1 MKTMLVTG
9 AGAGIGA
16 AIAAAAAGADY
27 RVVVCDIDGDR
38 AKSVAAGLPA
48 ASGFQLDVSR
58 EADVERVLDALDVV
72 PDALVNNAGIVR
84 FGPLMDLS
92 VEHFRAVVEVNLLG
106 VFICSRAVARRM
118 APRRSGAIVSMSSI
132 NATHPGPGAGAYPA
146 TKAAVVSLTQQMSL
160 EWAGSGLR
168 VNAVAPGFIDAGM
181 SAPIYA
187 NPRVRELR
195 GSAVPQQRLGT
206 AEEVAAA
213 VLFLCS
219 EQASYINGHE
229 LVVDG
234 GVVNSVLSRLPR
246 D

>member
-16 AIAAAAAGADY
+16 VIAGAAAAAGY
-27 RVVVCDIDGDR
+27 RVAGCDIDGER
-38 AKSVAAGLPA
+38 AKAVAAGLPGA
-48 ASGFQLDVSR
+48 AGFQVDVSR
-58 EADVERVLDALDVV
+58 EADVERVLDALGVV

-84 FGPLMDLS
+84 FGTLLDLS
-92 VEHFRAVVEVNLLG
+92 IEHFRAVVEVNLMG
-106 VFICSRAVARRM
+106 IFICSRAVARRM
-118 APRRSGAIVSMSSI
+118 LPRRSGVIVSMSSI

-219 EQASYINGHE
+219 EQSSYINGHE

>member
-1 MKTMLVTG
+1 MKTMMVTG

-16 AIAAAAAGADY
+16 AIAAAAAANGY
-27 RVVVCDIDGDR
+27 RVAVCDIDGER
-38 AKSVAAGLPA
+38 AKSVAAGLSGA
-48 ASGFQLDVSR
+48 LGFQLDVSR
-58 EADVERVLDALDVV
+58 EADVERVLDALEAV

-84 FGPLMDLS
+84 FGPLLELS
-92 VEHFRAVVEVNLLG
+92 VENFRAVLDVNLLG
-106 VFICSRAVARRM
+106 VFVCSRAVARRM
-118 APRRSGAIVSMSSI
+118 APRRSGVIVSMSSI

-229 LVVDG
+229 LIVDG

-246 D
+246 E

>member
-1 MKTMLVTG
+1 VKTLLVTG

-16 AIAAAAAGADY
+16 AIAAAAAGVGY
-27 RVVVCDIDGDR
+27 RVVVCDIDGER
-38 AKSVAAGLPA
+38 AKSVAAGLPG
-48 ASGFQLDVSR
+48 ASGFELDVSR

-92 VEHFRAVVEVNLLG
+92 VEHFRAVLDVNLLG

-118 APRRSGAIVSMSSI
+118 APRRSGVIVSMSSI

-229 LVVDG
+229 LIVDG

-246 D
+246 E

>member
-1 MKTMLVTG
+1 MKTLLVTG

-16 AIAAAAAGADY
+16 AIAAAAAGVGY

-48 ASGFQLDVSR
+48 ASAFQLDVSR

-92 VEHFRAVVEVNLLG
+92 VEHFRAVLDVNLLG

-118 APRRSGAIVSMSSI
+118 APRRSGVIVSMSSI

>member
-1 MKTMLVTG
+1 MKTMMVTG

-16 AIAAAAAGADY
+16 AIATAAVAAGY
-27 RVVVCDIDGDR
+27 RVAVCDIDGER
-38 AKSVAAGLPA
+38 ARSVAAGLPGA
-48 ASGFQLDVSR
+48 VGFELDVSR
-58 EADVERVLDALDVV
+58 EADVERVLDALDAV

-92 VEHFRAVVEVNLLG
+92 VEHFRAVVDVNLLG
-106 VFICSRAVARRM
+106 VFICSRAAARRM
-118 APRRSGAIVSMSSI
+118 LPRRSGAIVSLSSI

-229 LVVDG
+229 LIVDG

>member
-1 MKTMLVTG
+1 MLVTG

-16 AIAAAAAGADY
+16 AIAAAAAGVGY
-27 RVVVCDIDGDR
+27 RVVVCDIDGER
-38 AKSVAAGLPA
+38 AKAVAAGLPS

-92 VEHFRAVVEVNLLG
+92 VEHFRAVLDVNLLG
-106 VFICSRAVARRM
+106 VFVCSRAVARRM
-118 APRRSGAIVSMSSI
+118 APRRSGVIVSMSSI

-219 EQASYINGHE
+219 DQASYINGHE
-229 LVVDG
+229 LIVDG

>member
-1 MKTMLVTG
+1 MLVTG

-16 AIAAAAAGADY
+16 AIAAAAASDGY
-27 RVVVCDIDGDR
+27 RVVVCDIDGER
-38 AKSVAAGLPA
+38 AKSVAAGL
-48 ASGFQLDVSR
+48 SGAVGARLDVSR
-58 EADVERVLDALDVV
+58 EADVESLLDSLDAV

-92 VEHFRAVVEVNLLG
+92 LDHFRAVIDVNLLG

-118 APRRSGAIVSMSSI
+118 APRRSGVIVNMSSI

-206 AEEVAAA
+206 AQDVASA

-229 LVVDG
+229 LIVDG